1 MMTRTR
7 EPLTGT
13 ASRAAWANGFD
24 ADPIDS
30 RRSSSR
36 PEARVL
42 RCSAVASEWLD
53 AAPADMA
60 VAATIPPAIKTAN
73 LAAWTVLLVLTRII
87 NSSSSGGGEG
97 NLLGDVESM
106 GRSAHGS
113 RNVRAD
119 ARALL

>member
-1 MMTRTR
+1 
-7 EPLTGT
+7 
-13 ASRAAWANGFD
+13 
-24 ADPIDS
+24 
-30 RRSSSR
+30 
-36 PEARVL
+36 
-42 RCSAVASEWLD
+42 
-53 AAPADMA
+53 MA